1 MDGSRYIKISYLGLF
16 LVFLGVLVTCRPQ
29 ESDPSDYHNNN
40 SQQPQYARGF
50 QWETT
55 QGITLLKVTRPWAGA
70 LRSYTYALI
79 PKGKTLPDSLS
90 MDQVI
95 SIPVTN
101 LVVTSTSHIPALDM
115 MGVSHYLSGFPQT
128 QYITSSKMN
137 ERIDRG
143 TIKEVGAANGLN
155 YEALIELSP
164 QLIMTYQSGPDD
176 SELEALQLTGI
187 PTVINADF
195 LEETPLGRAEW
206 IKFTGLLL
214 DKYDHAD
221 SIFKIIETAYLNL
234 ADTVRSLKNRPR
246 VFSGSLYGDSWFAPA
261 GNSFVSKF
269 IQDAGGEYVWQGNR
283 QTGSLELSFEAVIE
297 ENSNTDFW
305 LGVGGFTSLGELEAA
320 DPRYANFQAFQEN
333 LVYNYHGRRGAS
345 GGFEY
350 LELGGARPD
359 IVLQDFIKILHPQLL
374 PDYHLYFFE
383 RLDP

>member
-1 MDGSRYIKISYLGLF
+1 MDGSRYIKIPYVGLF
-16 LVFLGVLVTCRPQ
+16 LVLLSVLVTCRPQ
-29 ESDPSDYHNNN
+29 DSDPGDFQN
-40 SQQPQYARGF
+40 SNSKKPQYARGF

-55 QGITLLKVTRPWAGA
+55 GGITLLKVTRPWAGA
-70 LRSYTYALI
+70 QRSYTYALI
-79 PKGKTLPDSLS
+79 PKGKTLPDSLNI
-90 MDQVI
+90 DQTI

-128 QYITSSKMN
+128 QYITSSKMR
-137 ERIDRG
+137 EQIDRG
-143 TIKEVGAANGLN
+143 TIEEVGAANGLN

-195 LEETPLGRAEW
+195 LEESPLGRAEW

-221 SIFKIIETAYLNL
+221 SIFKIIENAYLTL
-234 ADTVRSLKNRPR
+234 ADSVRSLKNRPR

-261 GNSFVSKF
+261 GNSFFSKF
-269 IQDAGGEYVWQGNR
+269 IQDAGGEYVWRRNR

-320 DPRYANFQAFQEN
+320 DPRYANFQAFQESR
-333 LVYNYHGRRGAS
+333 VYNYHGRRGAS

-374 PDYHLYFFE
+374 PDYHLYFFQ